1 MLLFELREGR
11 HENPHVPLFRDFC
24 RASRVGFRRKV
35 SGSVSGLHF
44 AARIRRCLM
53 LLFLGTKIKDLGRR
67 FVDSDHFPV
76 LGDWLGMAWQVWL
89 LFCGVIVYLTRRL
102 FIR

>member
-1 MLLFELREGR
+1 
-11 HENPHVPLFRDFC
+11 
-24 RASRVGFRRKV
+24 
-35 SGSVSGLHF
+35 
-44 AARIRRCLM
+44 M